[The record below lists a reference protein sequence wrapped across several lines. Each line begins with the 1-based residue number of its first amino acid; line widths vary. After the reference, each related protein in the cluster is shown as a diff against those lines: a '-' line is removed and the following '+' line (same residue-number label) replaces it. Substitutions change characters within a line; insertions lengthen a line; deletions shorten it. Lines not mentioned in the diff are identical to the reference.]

1 MVNSIADESGQ
12 RIILEILQL
21 VSEYEYV
28 IKILSDI
35 KGQESPVELLKGL
48 NEQPEQIQIEFL
60 RWVEK
65 IENLLNDIILFFKF
79 SFLLLQL
86 HPMDEQC

>member
-1 MVNSIADESGQ
+1 MVNSIEDEAGQ

-21 VSEYEYV
+21 LSEYEFV
-28 IKILSDI
+28 IKILRDI

-60 RWVEK
+60 RWVRILAKSSFKEK
-65 IENLLNDIILFFKF
+65 LE
-79 SFLLLQL
+79 FLI
-86 HPMDEQC
+86 

>member
-12 RIILEILQL
+12 RIILEIFQL

-35 KGQESPVELLKGL
+35 KGQESPIELLKGL

-65 IENLLNDIILFFKF
+65 TKKSLERYHSLF
-79 SFLLLQL
+79 
-86 HPMDEQC
+86 